1 MFAAFWMLEQ
11 SPAAP
16 VRLQSSIDRPVD
28 ALATSN
34 ERVLAA
40 KVKFANRT

>member
-1 MFAAFWMLEQ
+1 MSVRCVLDAGAVSRGSGQAAVF
-11 SPAAP
+11 
-16 VRLQSSIDRPVD
+16 DRPVD